1 MLAPHRA
8 LAPQRV
14 ALMGLGA
21 IGQRLV
27 TLLLARPEAFEL
39 VAVLVRDTAR
49 AASEW
54 PSLAHL
60 LVADTHALLNT
71 RPDVVAEC
79 AGHQAVDAHAEAVLR
94 SGTDLVLVSV
104 GALADGARLARLEA
118 AVRAGGGRLRLVS
131 GAIGGLDWLGAAHSA
146 GLDEVTYRGHKP
158 TRAWLGTAAADT
170 HDLTQLRSATCVF
183 RGSAGEAA
191 LRFPRNANVAAT
203 VALATLGLEHTR
215 VELWADPEVADNVH
229 EVEASGAAGRLTLRL
244 ANRPDP
250 LNPRTSHITAHSVL
264 HALAR
269 RGAAVS
275 L

>member
-1 MLAPHRA
+1 
-8 LAPQRV
+8 
-14 ALMGLGA
+14 MGA
-21 IGQRLV
+21 MGQRLV
-27 TLLLARPEAFEL
+27 ALMQAQPDALEL
-39 VAVLVRDTAR
+39 VAVLVRDTTR
-49 AASEW
+49 AAREM
-54 PSLAHL
+54 PALAHL
-60 LVADTHALLNT
+60 LVTDTPALLNT

-79 AGHQAVDAHAEAVLR
+79 AGHAAVDAHAEAILC

-104 GALADGARLARLEA
+104 GALADGARLARLQA
-118 AVRAGGGRLRLVS
+118 AARAGGGQLRLVP

-158 TRAWLGTAAADT
+158 PLAWLGTAAADT
-170 HDLTQLRSATCVF
+170 HDLAQLRRATCVF

-215 VELWADPEVADNVH
+215 VELWADPDAVDNVH

-250 LNPRTSHITAHSVL
+250 LNPRTSHITAHSVW
-264 HALAR
+264 HALVR
-269 RGAAVS
+269 RGATVS